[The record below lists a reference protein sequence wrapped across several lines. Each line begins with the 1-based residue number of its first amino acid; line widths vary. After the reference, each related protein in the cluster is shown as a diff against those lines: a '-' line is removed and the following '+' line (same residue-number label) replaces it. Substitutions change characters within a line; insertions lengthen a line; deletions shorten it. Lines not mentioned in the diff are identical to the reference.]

1 MRLLVPSAAAAIIL
15 LGGLGLFLL
24 NATPSIALADVVQ
37 AAVKH
42 KLVKYKETQ
51 TTTDKHWT
59 VSGDC
64 VMYADLQAPRY
75 REDSRVITLNGAI
88 ESVSVRIRDGR
99 KDRYLATI
107 METVVPDAEK
117 DPIKAASLKR
127 LPEGMFPRKEA
138 ALGHVGE
145 GYDPIKKAQPL
156 LESLRELEKHEDA
169 VVTRDKLD
177 GREAVKYHIEE
188 GKRTTRLWVDVKTK
202 LPLRYE
208 LRIVDH
214 TPNIPLNQWVYSNF
228 EWDPEL
234 EGFKSLDDL
243 FDTTPPEGYKVLDR
257 TQENAR

>member
-1 MRLLVPSAAAAIIL
+1 
-15 LGGLGLFLL
+15 
-24 NATPSIALADVVQ
+24 
-37 AAVKH
+37 
-42 KLVKYKETQ
+42 
-51 TTTDKHWT
+51 
-59 VSGDC
+59 
-64 VMYADLQAPRY
+64 
-75 REDSRVITLNGAI
+75 
-88 ESVSVRIRDGR
+88 
-99 KDRYLATI
+99 
-107 METVVPDAEK
+107 
-117 DPIKAASLKR
+117 
-127 LPEGMFPRKEA
+127 MFPRKEA